1 MRGPDPTPRT
11 SRGTLPSS
19 TVSPESASVADALGG
34 ALDGRYR
41 IEREIGRG
49 GMATVYL
56 ADDLRH
62 GRQVALKVLDPELA
76 HAVGPE
82 RFLREIEIAARLSHP
97 HIMPLFDSGNA
108 GGHLFYVMP
117 FVRGESLRQRLER
130 ERRLPVADVLAIA
143 RDVAEG
149 LEHAHARGVIHRDI
163 KPENIL
169 LFEGQAIVADFGI
182 ALAASAAADSRITG
196 TGLVVGTAAYMSPEA
211 LLGENTDA
219 RSDEYS
225 LACVIYEMLVGEP
238 PFAAPSPQ
246 AMIARRLMDTAP
258 SMRRLGSTV
267 PVATDDA
274 VKRALAKD
282 PDGRFPSVAEFAR
295 ALTAPSERR
304 SKCVAVLPF
313 SNFSADPENEYFADG
328 ITEDV
333 IAHLSKIRS
342 LKVISR
348 TSVMPYRKRE
358 QSLTEIAATLG
369 ATTLLEGSVRRAGDR
384 VRIVAQ
390 LIDAESDQHL
400 WAETYDRK
408 LVDIFDI
415 QTDVALQIAAAL
427 KAELTR
433 DEESRVRKEPTRDIR
448 AYQLFLFGRQS
459 LIKYT
464 AERMHAAI
472 DFFGRAIARDPSF
485 ALAHATRA
493 LAYIELA
500 EIGAVEPAG
509 AFERAAA
516 DAHTALELDPD
527 ASEAHCTVGHLK
539 MTREL
544 DWAGAESSFKRAL
557 ELNPSGADAY
567 DLYGRLCAA
576 LERYDD
582 ALALVARA
590 QELDPLAH
598 RLDMATTLLRAGR
611 YEQATTA
618 ARIAV
623 DLDPSGDRARA
634 TLAWSLF
641 LGGSRNEGLAE
652 LEAAVSLSQGGSFW
666 LGQLGEAYGLAGQ
679 TERALDVLRQLE
691 DRAAKSFVSPYTFA
705 YVYTGLGD
713 ADRAIDLLER
723 AVAERSGAAYGIK
736 GSFLFA
742 PLRAHPRFQ
751 ALLREMRLA

>member
-1 MRGPDPTPRT
+1 MTEST
-11 SRGTLPSS
+11 SAAETL
-19 TVSPESASVADALGG
+19 G
-34 ALDGRYR
+34 AAVDGRYR

-56 ADDLRH
+56 ANDLRH

-97 HIMPLFDSGNA
+97 HIMPLFDSGSA

-130 ERRLPVADVLAIA
+130 ERHLPIPDALAIA
-143 RDVAEG
+143 RDVAEA

-182 ALAASAAADSRITG
+182 ALAASAAADGRITG
-196 TGLVVGTAAYMSPEA
+196 TGLIVGTPAYMSPEA
-211 LLGENTDA
+211 LLGEGTDA
-219 RSDEYS
+219 RSDQYS
-225 LACVIYEMLVGEP
+225 LACVVYEMLVGEA
-238 PFAAPSPQ
+238 PFVAPTPQ
-246 AMIARRLMDTAP
+246 AMIARRLLDTAP

-267 PVATDDA
+267 PAAADDA

-282 PDGRFPSVAEFAR
+282 PAARFASVAEFAR

-304 SKCVAVLPF
+304 SKSVAVLPF

-348 TSVMPYRKRE
+348 TSVMPYKKRE
-358 QSLTEIAATLG
+358 QSLAEIAATLG

-400 WAETYDRK
+400 WSETYDRK

-433 DEESRVRKEPTRDIR
+433 DEESRVRKEPTRDIQ

-464 AERMHAAI
+464 AERMQMAI
-472 DFFGRAIARDPSF
+472 DFFDRAIARDPSF
-485 ALAHATRA
+485 ALAYATKA

-500 EIGAVEPAG
+500 EIGAVAPDG
-509 AFERAAA
+509 AFEGAAA
-516 DAHTALELDPD
+516 AAYRALELDPD
-527 ASEAHCTVGHLK
+527 SSEAHCTVGHLK

-544 DWAGAESSFKRAL
+544 DWVGAEESFKRAI

-576 LERYDD
+576 VERYED

-611 YEQATTA
+611 YEKATTA

-634 TLAWSLF
+634 TLGWALF
-641 LGGSRNEGLAE
+641 LGGSREAGLAE
-652 LEAAVSLSQGGSFW
+652 LELAVSISQGASFW
-666 LGQLGEAYGLAGQ
+666 LGQLGEAYGLAGH
-679 TERALDVLRQLE
+679 TDRARDVLRQLE
-691 DRAAKSFVSPYTFA
+691 ERAATSYVSPYTFA

-713 ADRAIDLLER
+713 ADRAIELLER
-723 AVAERSGAAYGIK
+723 AVTARSGAAYGIK

-742 PLRAHPRFQ
+742 PLRPHPRFQ
-751 ALLREMRLA
+751 ALLGQMRLA